1 MTNVYDAT
9 GCVLGRLAT
18 HAAQDVLDGED
29 VVIVNCEK
37 AIVTGDKE
45 DVLERYEKKR
55 NAGTAR
61 KGPHF
66 PRVSDRLVKRTVRGM
81 LPYSK
86 SRGREAYD
94 RLRCYLGVP
103 DELGDV
109 DPTTPEGA
117 RPENPRSVVEVG
129 EISQFLGAKVR

>member
-9 GCVLGRLAT
+9 GCILGRLAT
-18 HAAQDVLDGED
+18 QAAQDVLAGEE
-29 VVIVNCEK
+29 VIIVNCER
-37 AIVTGDKE
+37 AIVTGKKK

-66 PRVSDRLVKRTVRGM
+66 PRVPDRLVKRTVRGM
-81 LPYSK
+81 LPYNK
-86 SRGREAYD
+86 ARGREAFD

-103 DELGDV
+103 EEIGDV
-109 DPTTPEGA
+109 DPITPEDALPDG
-117 RPENPRSVVEVG
+117 PRSTVEVAD
-129 EISQFLGAKVR
+129 ISRFLGAKVR